1 MKPYSL
7 SVKIDLREFVTK
19 DKVFKLAADV
29 VRSGVKNEHGYSAT
43 KGLTDNRLGRWPVA
57 IRFKTA
63 KNRTDFC
70 NNMKQLLHP
79 TIIKKLGLQATLPKI
94 KKTEPVKY
102 LRA

>member
-29 VRSGVKNEHGYSAT
+29 VRSGVKNEHGYRAT
-43 KGLTDNRLGRWPVA
+43 KGLTDNRLSRWPVA

-70 NNMKQLLHP
+70 NNIKQLLHP
-79 TIIKKLGLQATLPKI
+79 TIIKKLGLQLTLPNI